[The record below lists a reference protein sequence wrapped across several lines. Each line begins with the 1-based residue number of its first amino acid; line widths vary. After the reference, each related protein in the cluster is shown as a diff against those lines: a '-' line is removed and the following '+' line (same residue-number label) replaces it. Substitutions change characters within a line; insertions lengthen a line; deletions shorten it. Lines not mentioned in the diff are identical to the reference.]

1 MNLSEIERLSF
12 IKYKLS
18 GKKSMNTFIFTQAKI
33 NNLTDA
39 QIDQLIINLQKKI
52 KMYQEKEINSLC
64 FTCNLFNEEQIIC
77 HN

>member
-1 MNLSEIERLSF
+1 MSLLEIERLAF
-12 IKYKLS
+12 LKYRLN

-39 QIDQLIINLQKKI
+39 QIEQLIINLQKKI
-52 KMYQEKEINSLC
+52 KMHQENEINSLC
-64 FTCNLFNEEQIIC
+64 FTCNLFNEEQITC